1 MSETLP
7 DRISPEDMAR
17 ATAVSDTLKS
27 AISSFQAKQKE
38 LAAVRDEVT
47 AADAVVSFV
56 GKEMAAKYTLGE
68 KDTVD
73 AEGKIHRAPHA

>member
-1 MSETLP
+1 MPETLP
-7 DRISPEDMAR
+7 DCISPEDMAR
-17 ATAVSDTLKS
+17 AAAVSDTLKS

-38 LAAVRDEVT
+38 LSTVRDEVT

-56 GKEMAAKYTLGE
+56 GKEMATKYALSE